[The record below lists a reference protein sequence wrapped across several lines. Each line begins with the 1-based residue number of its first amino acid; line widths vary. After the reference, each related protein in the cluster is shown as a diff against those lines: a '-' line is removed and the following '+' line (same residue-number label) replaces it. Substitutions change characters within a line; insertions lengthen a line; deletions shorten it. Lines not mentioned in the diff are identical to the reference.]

1 MSRILCILQ
10 YKQGG
15 HHMAEVAVNSPQ
27 RVRLVLVGNIEFL
40 EYLKKKYGNDTSIS
54 YIIENERGLI

>member
-1 MSRILCILQ
+1 
-10 YKQGG
+10 
-15 HHMAEVAVNSPQ
+15 MAEVAVNSPQ

>member
-1 MSRILCILQ
+1 
-10 YKQGG
+10 
-15 HHMAEVAVNSPQ
+15 MAEVAVNNPQ

-40 EYLKKKYGNDTSIS
+40 EYLKKKYGKDTSIS

>member
-1 MSRILCILQ
+1 
-10 YKQGG
+10 
-15 HHMAEVAVNSPQ
+15 MAEVAVNSPQ

-54 YIIENERGLI
+54 YIIENERGLL